1 MDQFDSLLDLEEQF
15 YQRGFAQGL
24 PHGHLHGLFEG
35 RELGRDNSWTLWE
48 EIGYIQGMALVWKRI
63 LALQGTDSGRCAR
76 TLPPPPP
83 RRAHPPSLSPNR
95 AVQSL
100 DQILALAATFP
111 TSNDSSSLDPSAGD
125 SGAADQQGQ
134 GGIDIAAQ
142 LSTLRTKYRT
152 VCATLG
158 ARPRMA
164 VSSGGDANASAAAA
178 PAGAAGEGQAE
189 AARAAS
195 LSI

>member
-48 EIGYIQGMALVWKRI
+48 EIGYIQGMALVWKCI
-63 LALQGTDSGRCAR
+63 LALQGTDSG
-76 TLPPPPP
+76 
-83 RRAHPPSLSPNR
+83 R

-100 DQILALAATFP
+100 DQILALAAAFP
-111 TSNDSSSLDPSAGD
+111 TSNDSSSLDLSAGG
-125 SGAADQQGQ
+125 SGAADQQSH
-134 GGIDIAAQ
+134 GGIDIAAH

-152 VCATLG
+152 VCAALG

-164 VSSGGDANASAAAA
+164 VSSGADQKSPAATA
-178 PAGAAGEGQAE
+178 AGAPGDGQAE